1 MSFQNQFKEYAKFT
15 YEQNYID
22 VMTGYLKIF
31 NTITWSKDLQYR
43 LNYVENINFD
53 NIYNDIVKT
62 FFFNNGGKEE
72 KNITI
77 SDDGG
82 NKYEYKYKKDEYYDN
97 ITIFYLVE
105 TSLTNIQLIF
115 ENAKKQNGGMIFS
128 NPADKTIGKI
138 FEEIDNKLFKNIS
151 DKNFLKHLKFEFL
164 EPLNSDATKYMND
177 ELEEGNNFKYYFH
190 VKFFKKLIEIFII
203 NINKFK
209 DETNYVESLYQ
220 AEIEDKEA
228 STAAEQKASEQKAGA
243 AEAAEQKAAAERE
256 AAAEAAEREAAEQKA
271 EAAEREA
278 AAKDEARLKAVAEAA
293 LKKAAAAKDK
303 AKEYIS
309 QVDEL
314 LNNINIVKKNAAKA
328 KEKAK
333 EKANE
338 KVAAADAAKA
348 KKANE
353 EVAAA
358 DAANAKSAAEKAANA
373 EKVAAEVAEEAAA
386 YAAKAKKVNEEV
398 VAAAASEAL
407 NALIITAEE
416 KAVEAETAAKEA
428 ENKAGIIKKYVENIK
443 DKIKKIISLTITPNN
458 SDDEEEEQ
466 TLPEQS
472 TPTPEQSAEDKK
484 LEKKLLNYIF
494 EYSDEKII
502 KKRIKLLKAKY
513 GLDLNEKDL
522 DSFALYSDSL
532 KDILDTSTEQPR
544 QQLSQSTI
552 DITTRDVNTFIDI
565 LAKYKFSY
573 NLNDIE
579 SDIKK
584 FKKLCS
590 KLGIGNIIDDDTAKK
605 ILNYYFQNGKLD
617 KSRFKHL
624 YDNENVKPSNE
635 SENLRAFNILLKSL
649 DNQNIEDI
657 FKKVYTITPNNNDD
671 SKKNF
676 KIFKQLFS
684 DSDGKFKIS
693 SISKLF

>member
-256 AAAEAAEREAAEQKA
+256 AAAEAAEREAA
-271 EAAEREA
+271 
-278 AAKDEARLKAVAEAA
+278 AKDEARLKAVAEAA

-494 EYSDEKII
+494 EYDNEKEI
-502 KKRIKLLKAKY
+502 KKRIKLLNAKY
-513 GLDLNEKDL
+513 SLNLNQTYL

-532 KDILDTSTEQPR
+532 KDILDTSEQP
-544 QQLSQSTI
+544 SSTPSKE
-552 DITTRDVNTFIDI
+552 ITTRDVNTFIDF
-565 LAKYKFSY
+565 LAKLKFSY
-573 NLNDIE
+573 NHIDME
-579 SDIKK
+579 GDIKK
-584 FKKLCS
+584 LRKLYN
-590 KLGIGNIIDDDTAKK
+590 KVGINIDDDTAEKMLK
-605 ILNYYFQNGKLD
+605 YYFSEGKLD
-617 KSRFKHL
+617 KSKLESL
-624 YDNENVKPSNE
+624 YKIDDNDYVKPSNE
-635 SENLRAFNILLKSL
+635 SENLRAFNIFLKSL
-649 DNQNIEDI
+649 ENTKIEEL
-657 FKKVYTITPNNNDD
+657 FNKVYKKNKDEDEDED
-671 SKKNF
+671 SKKKF
-676 KIFKQLFS
+676 EIFKELFS
-684 DSDGKFKIS
+684 DSNGKFKIS

>member
-256 AAAEAAEREAAEQKA
+256 AAAEAAEREAA
-271 EAAEREA
+271 
-278 AAKDEARLKAVAEAA
+278 AKDEARLKAVAEAA

-416 KAVEAETAAKEA
+416 KAVEAETAETAAKEA

-624 YDNENVKPSNE
+624 YDNENENVKPSNE
-635 SENLRAFNILLKSL
+635 SENLRAFNIFLKSL
-649 DNQNIEDI
+649 ENTKIEDL
-657 FKKVYTITPNNNDD
+657 FNKVYEKNKDED
-671 SKKNF
+671 SKKKF
-676 KIFKQLFS
+676 KIFKELFS

>member
-228 STAAEQKASEQKAGA
+228 ATAAEQKAAEQKAAA
-243 AEAAEQKAAAERE
+243 AEAAEQKAAAEQKQQQKQQQQKQQKQ
-256 AAAEAAEREAAEQKA
+256 AEAAEARSSSKSRSRQKQQQ
-271 EAAEREA
+271 
-278 AAKDEARLKAVAEAA
+278 KQQQ
-293 LKKAAAAKDK
+293 KKQQQQKRK
-303 AKEYIS
+303 QK
-309 QVDEL
+309 
-314 LNNINIVKKNAAKA
+314 NIFLRQMN
-328 KEKAK
+328 
-333 EKANE
+333 
-338 KVAAADAAKA
+338 
-348 KKANE
+348 
-353 EVAAA
+353 
-358 DAANAKSAAEKAANA
+358 
-373 EKVAAEVAEEAAA
+373 
-386 YAAKAKKVNEEV
+386 Y
-398 VAAAASEAL
+398 
-407 NALIITAEE
+407 LII
-416 KAVEAETAAKEA
+416 
-428 ENKAGIIKKYVENIK
+428 
-443 DKIKKIISLTITPNN
+443 
-458 SDDEEEEQ
+458 
-466 TLPEQS
+466 
-472 TPTPEQSAEDKK
+472 
-484 LEKKLLNYIF
+484 
-494 EYSDEKII
+494 
-502 KKRIKLLKAKY
+502 
-513 GLDLNEKDL
+513 
-522 DSFALYSDSL
+522 
-532 KDILDTSTEQPR
+532 
-544 QQLSQSTI
+544 
-552 DITTRDVNTFIDI
+552 
-565 LAKYKFSY
+565 
-573 NLNDIE
+573 
-579 SDIKK
+579 
-584 FKKLCS
+584 
-590 KLGIGNIIDDDTAKK
+590 
-605 ILNYYFQNGKLD
+605 
-617 KSRFKHL
+617 
-624 YDNENVKPSNE
+624 
-635 SENLRAFNILLKSL
+635 
-649 DNQNIEDI
+649 
-657 FKKVYTITPNNNDD
+657 
-671 SKKNF
+671 
-676 KIFKQLFS
+676 
-684 DSDGKFKIS
+684 
-693 SISKLF
+693 